1 MIKNLGIF
9 PIIKKLHLCKKPARW
24 VDKQTTAHL
33 YNALV
38 LNDKNIWVIMWWK
51 DMEETYHLAQTEEQ
65 WLQLYDI
72 LKKTNYRHNKKINIC
87 WGLGVEKDCI
97 IEVQENLKMV
107 KLFCMIL

>member
-1 MIKNLGIF
+1 
-9 PIIKKLHLCKKPARW
+9 
-24 VDKQTTAHL
+24 
-33 YNALV
+33 
-38 LNDKNIWVIMWWK
+38 
-51 DMEETYHLAQTEEQ
+51 MEETYHLAQTEEQ

-97 IEVQENLKMV
+97 IKVQENLKMV